1 MKTMILYQSKHH
13 GNTKKLVDAI
23 CATDP
28 EVQAIDVATVDKDH
42 EEIDL
47 SEYPLI
53 GIASGIYYGKFDQ
66 TLLRI
71 MQKSVFDGYM
81 VFGLMTY
88 GGKNKWYTRDLEGI
102 ARAQRATYI
111 GTYGACGYDTFGPFK
126 LVGGV
131 MKGHPTAEEVQ
142 GAADWYERL
151 IEEYGEPIQNEYV
164 KRRKREAW
172 EAAHP
177 DPSMMAKLKNTAR
190 HIAGIH
196 RKQG

>member
-23 CATDP
+23 CASDP

-88 GGKNKWYTRDLEGI
+88 GG
-102 ARAQRATYI
+102 
-111 GTYGACGYDTFGPFK
+111 
-126 LVGGV
+126 
-131 MKGHPTAEEVQ
+131 
-142 GAADWYERL
+142 
-151 IEEYGEPIQNEYV
+151 
-164 KRRKREAW
+164 
-172 EAAHP
+172 
-177 DPSMMAKLKNTAR
+177 
-190 HIAGIH
+190 
-196 RKQG
+196 

>member
-23 CATDP
+23 CASDP

-88 GGKNKWYTRDLEGI
+88 GGKTNGI
-102 ARAQRATYI
+102 RAISRESQELNAQRI
-111 GTYGACGYDTFGPFK
+111 SE
-126 LVGGV
+126 
-131 MKGHPTAEEVQ
+131 PTVH
-142 GAADWYERL
+142 AAMT
-151 IEEYGEPIQNEYV
+151 
-164 KRRKREAW
+164 
-172 EAAHP
+172 HS
-177 DPSMMAKLKNTAR
+177 DPSNSWAAS
-190 HIAGIH
+190 
-196 RKQG
+196 

>member
-23 CATDP
+23 CASDP

-88 GGKNKWYTRDLEGI
+88 GGKTNGIRAISRGI

-131 MKGHPTAEEVQ
+131 MKGHPTAEEVKEQ
-142 GAADWYERL
+142 AADWYERL
-151 IEEYGEPIQNEYV
+151 IEEYGEPS
-164 KRRKREAW
+164 KT
-172 EAAHP
+172 
-177 DPSMMAKLKNTAR
+177 SM
-190 HIAGIH
+190 
-196 RKQG
+196 